1 MMSRLILP
9 DFLLKLSII
18 STPNLHIHSSIQK
31 NFNLMIQ
38 ILKNYFLF
46 NITSFHQELKGE
58 HMKDQVRLLIQ

>member
-18 STPNLHIHSSIQK
+18 SISNLHIHSSIQK

-46 NITSFHQELKGE
+46 NITSFPQELKGE